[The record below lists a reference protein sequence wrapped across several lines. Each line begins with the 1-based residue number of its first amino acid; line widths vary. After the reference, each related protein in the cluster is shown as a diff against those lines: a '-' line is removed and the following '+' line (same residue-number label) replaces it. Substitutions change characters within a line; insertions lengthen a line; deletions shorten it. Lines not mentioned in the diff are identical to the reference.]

1 MPSPVRL
8 PPHQGFVSPLHSAP
22 RFLLS
27 FEPYVPSWSHSPLVG
42 FNRVEDNTF
51 LGVLHETIKEIKRK
65 ELALKAFR
73 SPPPVDTKDVEV
85 SP

>member
-1 MPSPVRL
+1 
-8 PPHQGFVSPLHSAP
+8 
-22 RFLLS
+22 
-27 FEPYVPSWSHSPLVG
+27 VG